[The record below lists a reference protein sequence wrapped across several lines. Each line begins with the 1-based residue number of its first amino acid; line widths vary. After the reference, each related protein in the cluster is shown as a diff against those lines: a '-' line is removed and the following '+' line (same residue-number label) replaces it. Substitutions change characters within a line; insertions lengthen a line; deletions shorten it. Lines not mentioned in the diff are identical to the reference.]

1 MSGLRIADWN
11 LLRASSIIVSV
22 ISLMIAMSG
31 GSDDAHAQELAAQ
44 YAISMTGIPV
54 GTSAWSVTLNG
65 DAYHT
70 SASGSATGILAIL
83 MTARG
88 TVETSGK
95 IREGRLAPSSYRSDV
110 VELGEKFELTMKLNK
125 GVATDLEIDGPRPGP
140 NRVPIADGDRRGIID
155 PLSGLLIP
163 NLGVGGRLAPDTCN
177 RTLPIFDGRRRF
189 DLVLSFRRVDD
200 LADRAYEGAVLVC
213 NLLVR
218 PIAGHR
224 ANSPITKYVVARQDM
239 ELTFASM
246 RGTRFLAPFRLSVPT
261 LVGTMVVQA
270 TQFLSSSPVAVPR

>member
-22 ISLMIAMSG
+22 ISLAIAMSV
-31 GSDDAHAQELAAQ
+31 GSDDAPAQELAAQ

-54 GTSAWSVTLNG
+54 GTSAWSVALNG

-70 SASGSATGILAIL
+70 SASGSAAGILAIL

-95 IREGRLAPSSYRSDV
+95 IRGGRLVPSSYRSDV
-110 VELGEKFELTMKLNK
+110 VELGEKFELTMKLNE

-155 PLSGLLIP
+155 PLSALLIP
-163 NLGVGGRLAPDTCN
+163 NLSVGGRLAPDTCN

-189 DLVLSFRRVDD
+189 DLVMSFRRVDD